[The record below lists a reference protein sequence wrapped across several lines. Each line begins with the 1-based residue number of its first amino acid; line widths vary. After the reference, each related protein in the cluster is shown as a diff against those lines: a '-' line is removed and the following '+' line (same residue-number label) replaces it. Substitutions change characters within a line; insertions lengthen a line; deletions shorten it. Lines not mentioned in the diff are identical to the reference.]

1 MTRPFWITVAI
12 ALVIGGG
19 AAVLYP
25 HWVSAVAP
33 AYKGL
38 RIAWPDGSRCDSID
52 QECLR
57 KHFPEGGLL
66 RVNDE
71 PTSPPKGEVKPVEV
85 KPEPKAAAP
94 KAKRRRHSE

>member
-12 ALVIGGG
+12 ALFIGGG

-25 HWVSAVAP
+25 HWVSAFAP
-33 AYKGL
+33 VYKGV
-38 RIAWPDGSRCDSID
+38 RIVWSDGSRCDSID

-57 KHFPEGGLL
+57 KHFPGGGEL

-71 PTSPPKGEVKPVEV
+71 PIPAAKVEVKPVEV
-85 KPEPKAAAP
+85 KPEPKAEAP
-94 KAKRRRHSE
+94 KRRRRP